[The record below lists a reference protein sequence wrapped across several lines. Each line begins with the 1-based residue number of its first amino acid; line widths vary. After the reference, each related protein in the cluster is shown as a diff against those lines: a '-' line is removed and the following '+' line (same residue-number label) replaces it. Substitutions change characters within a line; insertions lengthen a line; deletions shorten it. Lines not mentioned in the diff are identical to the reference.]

1 MMTKRWK
8 RIAEKLK
15 AGYLLE
21 MGREAAWMYGYA
33 RRYWK
38 AMIFYIGAGI
48 AGTLMGLGSSVASK
62 FLIDAVTG
70 HQMSSVGGAAGA
82 LIVLAVGNIGTRA
95 VVSRI
100 SAKITVQSRN
110 KMQADIYNSILYT
123 DWESLQE
130 FRSGDLLSRLEG
142 DVRQVADSVI
152 GWIPGV
158 ITRLFQFL
166 GTLAVILYYD
176 PTMAALAVLS
186 APVTLAASRILMK
199 RMRDYS
205 LQMRDVNDDLMS
217 FQNDSLRN
225 LQTVKAFG
233 LMDVFSSRMT
243 VLQDGYQEKMLNFNR
258 FTIYTSSFLS
268 MVGMAVSYI
277 CFGWGVYRLWGGYIT
292 IGTMMMFLQM
302 AGALST
308 ALSALIQTVPQ
319 AINATTCAGRLMSV
333 AGLKREQTIREQA
346 VKNLEKKS
354 AGGLSVVL
362 KEVQIGYRG
371 APPVI
376 SGGDFQADR
385 GEIVAVIGSSG
396 EGKTTLLRLLLGLIY
411 PAKGEAFLASEDG
424 EQCPLS
430 AGTRH
435 FFSYV
440 PQGNTMFGGTIAE
453 NLRLVKP
460 EAGQEELEEAL
471 RTGCAWEF
479 VKELP
484 EGIHSPMG
492 EQGGG
497 FSEGQAQRIAIARAV
512 LRDAPV
518 LLLDEATSALDMET
532 EKQVLENLMGDRK
545 QRTCIVTTHRPSVLS
560 MCHHI
565 YEIQGNRLEKI
576 R

>member
-1 MMTKRWK
+1 MKERWK
-8 RIAEKLK
+8 RIVQKLK
-15 AGYLLE
+15 AGYLLD

-38 AMIFYIGAGI
+38 AMLFYIGAGVG
-48 AGTLMGLGSSVASK
+48 GTALGIGSSVASK

-70 HQMSSVGGAAGA
+70 RQTGAIGGIAGA
-82 LIVLAVGNIGTRA
+82 LVLMAGGNIGVRA

-100 SAKITVQSRN
+100 SAKTTVHVRN
-110 KMQADIYNSILYT
+110 KIQSDIYNSILYT

-130 FRSGDLLSRLEG
+130 FRSGDLLSRLDG
-142 DVRQVADSVI
+142 DVRQVADSVV
-152 GWIPGV
+152 GWIPGL

-176 PTMAALAVLS
+176 PTMAVIAILS
-186 APVTLAASRILMK
+186 APVTLAASRNLMR
-199 RMRDYS
+199 RMRGYS
-205 LQMRDVNDDLMS
+205 QQMREVTSDLMS

-233 LMDVFSSRMT
+233 LMDLFSGRMSA
-243 VLQDGYQEKMLNFNR
+243 LQEGYQEKMLDFNR

-268 MVGMAVSYI
+268 IVGMIVSYA

-302 AGALST
+302 AGTLSSS
-308 ALSALIQTVPQ
+308 LSALIQMVPQ
-319 AINATTCAGRLMSV
+319 AINATTSAGRLMSV
-333 AGLKREQTIREQA
+333 SGLKREQAIQEKLAER
-346 VKNLEKKS
+346 LEKKS
-354 AGGLSVVL
+354 RGGLDVVL
-362 KEVQIGYRG
+362 RKVQIAYRG

-376 SGGDFQADR
+376 SGCSFRAER
-385 GEIVAVIGSSG
+385 GQIVAVVGSSG
-396 EGKTTLLRLLLGLIY
+396 EGKTTLMRLLLGLIY
-411 PAKGEAFLASEDG
+411 PAEGEAFLESGDG

-430 AGTRH
+430 SATRR
-435 FFSYV
+435 FFGYV

-460 EAGQEELEEAL
+460 EATEEEMEAAL

-479 VKELP
+479 VRELP
-484 EGIHSPMG
+484 EGMYSPMG

-497 FSEGQAQRIAIARAV
+497 FSEGQAQRIAIARAL

-532 EKQVLENLMGDRK
+532 EKRVLENLMADSR

-560 MCHHI
+560 MSHHI